1 MDLAAPCHFSEC
13 NLPMFIR
20 VRHVAALVVA
30 FVATAGGCGSTSDQP
45 ETVPVHGTIT
55 YNDEPVPRGTVTFL
69 SAEGHTATGEIQPD
83 GSYRL
88 GTFAADDGAVL
99 GQHRVMIVAD
109 TADPTLIP
117 GSSPGYE
124 PPKELIPAQYK
135 DANTSGLVADVSR
148 ENPEI
153 NFDLE

>member
-1 MDLAAPCHFSEC
+1 
-13 NLPMFIR
+13 MFIHLR
-20 VRHVAALVVA
+20 TAAALAAALV
-30 FVATAGGCGSTSDQP
+30 ATVGGCGSKSDLP
-45 ETVPVHGTIT
+45 ETVPVSGTIT
-55 YNDEPVPRGTVTFL
+55 YNTEPVPQGTITFL
-69 SAEGHTATGEIQPD
+69 SAEGHTATGTIQPD

-88 GTFAADDGAVL
+88 GTFAAEDGAVP

-124 PPKELIPAQYK
+124 PPKELIPPKYK
-135 DANTSGLVADVSR
+135 DASTSGLVADVSR
-148 ENPEI
+148 ENSEI